1 MWDRCQKGDSPH
13 AKTRLFDRGNSSD
26 TIRQESRFGP
36 LTAGQNGK
44 PEKKWSEQADQGGRV
59 AALCDSAC
67 SLQQE
72 Q

>member
-1 MWDRCQKGDSPH
+1 MWDRCQQGDSPH
-13 AKTRLFDRGNSSD
+13 AKTRLFDREKSSD
-26 TIRQESRFGP
+26 TKRQESRFGP

-44 PEKKWSEQADQGGRV
+44 RGKKWSEQADQGGRV
-59 AALCDSAC
+59 ATLCDSAC